1 MNPDPIDPLDPSQ
14 LQDNPPDL
22 QAARAKMG
30 KEWAMVFIAVIVMVV
45 IVALV
50 AWHLTQGSNP

>member
-1 MNPDPIDPLDPSQ
+1 MDPDPLDPNQ

-22 QAARAKMG
+22 QAARTKMG
-30 KEWAMVFIAVIVMVV
+30 KEWAMVFIAVIVMIV

-50 AWHLTQGSNP
+50 AWHLTQGK